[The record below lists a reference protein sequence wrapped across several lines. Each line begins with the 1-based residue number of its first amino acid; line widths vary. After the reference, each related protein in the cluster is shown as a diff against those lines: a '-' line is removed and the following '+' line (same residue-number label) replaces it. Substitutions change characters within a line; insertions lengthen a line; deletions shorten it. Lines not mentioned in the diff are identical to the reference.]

1 MIRFE
6 KNTMNAE
13 LVKGDTGN
21 FSINPREKD
30 TKKSLL
36 ENGHKVYFC
45 IKKDVAEDPFF
56 ERIISVFKDGVATI
70 EIPAEET
77 KNFEP
82 GTYVYRLYID
92 RNGVIDTLT
101 PTPVSYFVVKEG

>member
-1 MIRFE
+1 MIKFE

-21 FSINPREKD
+21 FSINPREKN

-36 ENGHKVYFC
+36 ENGHKVCFC
-45 IKKDVAEDPFF
+45 IKKDIDSEPFF
-56 ERIISVFKDGVATI
+56 ERTLTTFKDGIATI
-70 EIPAEET
+70 DIPAEDT

-82 GTYVYRLYID
+82 GTYVYRLYMD
-92 RNGVIDTLT
+92 RNGVVDTLT
-101 PTPVSYFVVKEG
+101 PNPTAYFVVKEG